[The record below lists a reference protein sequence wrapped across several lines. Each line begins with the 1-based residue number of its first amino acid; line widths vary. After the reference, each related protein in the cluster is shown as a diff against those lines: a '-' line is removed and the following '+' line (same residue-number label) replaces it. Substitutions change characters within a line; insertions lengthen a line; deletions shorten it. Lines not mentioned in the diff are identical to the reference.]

1 MKKTSS
7 KPHLVLHDPVHG
19 PGQRPAAP
27 EFSRMVKIEEITAQG
42 IERAIEASVAE
53 RTALAERLG
62 ILAVHELTGVFRV
75 WPTELGLELDGHL
88 EGVVEQSCV
97 VTLEPVKTEVAS
109 DFAVRYIS
117 PHIEAAGQA
126 GEELDPLGEDIEPL
140 PADAIDIGE
149 LAAQYLS
156 LAIDPYPRKSGA
168 EVKHPM
174 VLDEEP
180 SASSRPNPFAVLK
193 KLRDGA

>member
-7 KPHLVLHDPVHG
+7 RSHPVI
-19 PGQRPAAP
+19 PEPAHMPRDTAVAP
-27 EFSRMVKIEEITAQG
+27 EFSRPVKIEEITAQG
-42 IERAIEASVAE
+42 IERAIEASATE
-53 RTALAERLG
+53 RAALAERLD
-62 ILAVHELTGVFRV
+62 ILAVHELSAVLRL
-75 WPTELGLELDGHL
+75 WPTELGLEVDGHL

-97 VTLEPVKTEVAS
+97 VTLEPVKSEVAS
-109 DFAVRYIS
+109 DFTVRYIS

-140 PADAIDIGE
+140 PTDAIDIGE

-156 LAIDPYPRKSGA
+156 LALDPYPRKSGA

>member
-1 MKKTSS
+1 MKKSPEHEDMGDLS
-7 KPHLVLHDPVHG
+7 GDHG
-19 PGQRPAAP
+19 IAP
-27 EFSRMVKIEEITAQG
+27 EFSRMVPIEEVTGGG
-42 IERAIEASVAE
+42 IERVIEADEAE
-53 RTALAERLG
+53 RRALAERFDV
-62 ILAVHELTGVFRV
+62 LAVHALSAVVTLRPSEI
-75 WPTELGLELDGHL
+75 GLEVAGRVT
-88 EGVVEQSCV
+88 GTVEQSCV

-174 VLDEEP
+174 VLGEEQG
-180 SASSRPNPFAVLK
+180 ASPRPNPFAVLK
-193 KLRDGA
+193 KLQGGA